1 MSELSASI
9 PSRRL
14 FGFQIHAVTMQQTIT
29 LCERTIARHEHLTIG
44 VVNVAKIVNMTRDLK
59 LAEAVLRSDL
69 VLADGIGVVW
79 ASHLL
84 RAPLPERVAGIDL
97 FEKMLAL
104 ADRRG
109 FSVYFLGA
117 TQEVLDEV
125 LRRVRSDYPGL
136 LIAGSRHGY
145 FSDDEAE
152 VVAEDIAR
160 ARPQMLFVA
169 ITSPKKEIFLA
180 RWGRRIDVSVCH
192 GVGGSFDILAGK
204 VRRAPTAWQR
214 LGLEWLFRVLQ
225 EPRRMWWRY
234 LTTNTAFIGLLLR
247 EVWARRTPGV
257 R

>member
-1 MSELSASI
+1 MSILSASL

-14 FGFQIHAVTMQQTIT
+14 FGFPIHAATMQQAVA
-29 LCERTIARHEHLTIG
+29 LCERTIARREHLTVG
-44 VVNVAKIVNMTRDLK
+44 VVNVAKIVNMTRDPK
-59 LAEAVLRSDL
+59 LAEAVLSSDL

-79 ASHLL
+79 ASRLL

-97 FEKMLAL
+97 FENLLAM

-125 LRRVRSDYPGL
+125 LHRVLAAYPGL
-136 LIAGSRHGY
+136 SIAGSRNGY
-145 FSDDEAE
+145 FNDDEAE
-152 VVAEDIAR
+152 TVAEDITR
-160 ARPQMLFVA
+160 ARPQILFVG

-180 RWGRRIDVSVCH
+180 RWGHRIDVAVCH

-204 VRRAPTAWQR
+204 VRRAPRSWQR
-214 LGLEWLFRVLQ
+214 WGLGWLYRVLQ

-234 LTTNTAFIGLLLR
+234 LTTNTAFLGLLIR
-247 EVWARRTPGV
+247 ELWARRAGGA